1 MSRAK
6 NTTHL
11 FLVPKLYLGTRLP
24 WKLCFRKGPGIVA
37 LAVRERRQTLFEK
50 PFGWEI
56 FRVFGLRGQSVGAGE
71 RVPRVLRVAQGSSIL
86 LLVNFWTESSC
97 GC

>member
-37 LAVRERRQTLFEK
+37 LAVRERRQGLGLGSDRTCVE
-50 PFGWEI
+50 
-56 FRVFGLRGQSVGAGE
+56 FRSATSGQVRSQAQLGNEEGDSGNRAHRFDRPRSVG
-71 RVPRVLRVAQGSSIL
+71 
-86 LLVNFWTESSC
+86 
-97 GC
+97 